1 MINSSLKGVRVLDFS
16 RLFPGP
22 LCTLMLADLGA
33 DIIKVEPPEGEPAR
47 YYPPCHFGSGATFLQ
62 LNRGKRSLTLDL
74 KKPPAIE
81 VVHKLLK
88 DCDIL
93 VESYRPGVMKRFG
106 LDYDSLKEQFPSLI
120 YCSITGYGTYGAH
133 AAKPGHDLNYISLA
147 GIVSLSGCSEKGLVI
162 PPIQIADLLGGFQAG
177 MAILAALIQRGR
189 EQHGQHLCISLLDG
203 AFFTLI
209 SLAGMHFA
217 GLPLR
222 PETNP
227 LSGRLACYNLY
238 RTKDDRYLALA
249 LLEPKF
255 WKAFCDKVG
264 LSQYS
269 ENHLLQDQE
278 KLTEVL
284 TNKIVT
290 RTLDEWMQFLEQE
303 NLCVTPVLDFAEALN
318 DLSARSMLNVSYPEG
333 KLQHFK
339 TPFASESPVESP
351 APGVGQ
357 HTVEILTEIGYS
369 FPEIESLK
377 NAGVVQ

>member
-1 MINSSLKGVRVLDFS
+1 MINSSLKGIRVLDFS

-47 YYPPCHFGSGATFLQ
+47 YYPPYHFGSGATFLQ

-81 VVHKLLK
+81 VVRKLLCG
-88 DCDIL
+88 CDIL

-106 LDYDSLKEQFPSLI
+106 LDYDSLKQQFPSLI
-120 YCSITGYGTYGAH
+120 YCSITGYGRDGVH
-133 AAKPGHDLNYISLA
+133 ASKPGHDLNYISLA
-147 GIVSLSGCSEKGLVI
+147 GIVSLNGNAERGLVI

-177 MAILAALIQRGR
+177 MAILAALVQRGKNQR
-189 EQHGQHLCISLLDG
+189 GQNLSISLLDG
-203 AFFTLI
+203 AFFTWI

-227 LSGRLACYNLY
+227 LSGGLACYRLY

-255 WKAFCDKVG
+255 WKTFCGKLG

-269 ENHLLQDQE
+269 ENHMLQDQE
-278 KLTEVL
+278 KLAAVL
-284 TNKIVT
+284 TTEIAS
-290 RTLDEWMQFLEQE
+290 RTLDEWLSFLEQE
-303 NLCVTPVLDFAEALN
+303 DLCVTPVLDFSEALN
-318 DLSARSMLNVSYPEG
+318 ELAARSTFSLSYPEG
-333 KLQHFK
+333 RLQQFK
-339 TPFASESPVESP
+339 TPFAGESPAESP
-351 APGVGQ
+351 APNVGQ

-369 FPEIESLK
+369 FLEIESLK
-377 NAGVVQ
+377 NDGVL

>member
-33 DIIKVEPPEGEPAR
+33 DIIKIEPPEGEPAR
-47 YYPPCHFGSGATFLQ
+47 YYPPYHSGSGATFLQ

-88 DCDIL
+88 GCDIL
-93 VESYRPGVMKRFG
+93 IESYRPGVMKRFG
-106 LDYDSLKEQFPSLI
+106 LDYDSLKDHYSPLI
-120 YCSITGYGTYGAH
+120 YCSVTGYGEDGAH

-147 GIVSLSGCSEKGLVI
+147 GIVSLNGNTEKGLVI

-177 MAILAALIQRGR
+177 MAVLAALIQRGR
-189 EQHGQHLCISLLDG
+189 DQRGQHLSISLLDG

-209 SLAGMHFA
+209 SIAGIHFA
-217 GLPLR
+217 GMPLR

-249 LLEPKF
+249 LLESKF
-255 WKAFCDKVG
+255 WKAFCDKLG

-269 ENHLLQDQE
+269 DNHLLQDQE

-284 TNKIVT
+284 TGEIAV
-290 RTLDEWMQFLEQE
+290 RTLDEWLQFLAKED
-303 NLCVTPVLDFAEALN
+303 LCVTPVQDFAEALN
-318 DLSARSMLNVSYPEG
+318 DLFSRAMLNINYPDG
-333 KLQHFK
+333 RFPHFK
-339 TPFASESPVESP
+339 TPFAPESPAKSP

-369 FPEIESLK
+369 FPEIESLR
-377 NAGVVQ
+377 NGGVV